1 MNRKI
6 GFDNRLCYQREVAR
20 CQKIHQ
26 DKLRHIQPT
35 SLSPAKGKLDNTAP
49 QQHAHL
55 KANFKKAQM
64 DSDKYKQ
71 IYGENQ
77 QLMRK
82 MLKICDAAP
91 SDAAVEFRPG
101 MRLNTDQTP
110 LLDSYVSVQSLT
122 RGCAIDKGS
131 MNGEFRQRQNDKIEE
146 ENRKLMHRL
155 MTKKSCYSARKWDAE
170 YKQSLR
176 KFKHVHQDATV
187 GYLSP
192 KSRAVTACAAA
203 ASTLPSLGN
212 PHPDAATDSA
222 ENTSPPLSPSPPPPC
237 GHMDG
242 GGRARST
249 TGCTHRSS
257 AFIRQAS
264 KTQVPPSRK
273 QTYRTKC
280 VPVLLLEATTSMG
293 VHFTVEELQV
303 AMVTPSATRL
313 GDLGFLLRAKKD
325 ANEGES
331 VVPLKGLVD
340 VAQSLPP
347 ADGRPILAK
356 LATIEAIPNVGN
368 FPRVSQT
375 LDESDLKLV
384 LVKLVQCIRVSS
396 IHGATDAAASLKL
409 TVEHIEHLRRDLQPA
424 AGKLTVANSSI
435 LDLIAQ
441 GMVPP
446 RFVLRGKRATIHLC
460 HARVFQLRRLLTF
473 HAFDVRT
480 HNVVN
485 FQFTE
490 EDLLPHFHISPLW
503 PDIYRTL
510 FKLAM
515 KRIRI

>member
-35 SLSPAKGKLDNTAP
+35 SLSPAKGKLDNTTP
-49 QQHAHL
+49 QVHTHL
-55 KANFKKAQM
+55 KTNFKKAQM

-82 MLKICDAAP
+82 MLKICDTSP
-91 SDAAVEFRPG
+91 SDAAVEFQPG

-110 LLDSYVSVQSLT
+110 ILDSFVSVQSLA

-131 MNGEFRQRQNDKIEE
+131 MNGEYRQRQNDKIED
-146 ENRKLMHRL
+146 ENRKLMQRL

-170 YKQSLR
+170 YKQSVG

-192 KSRAVTACAAA
+192 KSRAATAAFAPYGVA
-203 ASTLPSLGN
+203 TTLPSL
-212 PHPDAATDSA
+212 A
-222 ENTSPPLSPSPPPPC
+222 TSPRFESEGETKEDGGGGVVLSPSPPS
-237 GHMDG
+237 HG
-242 GGRARST
+242 GSTERDQRANST
-249 TGCTHRSS
+249 AGCSQRSS

-264 KTQVPPSRK
+264 KSQVPIRK
-273 QTYRTKC
+273 
-280 VPVLLLEATTSMG
+280 
-293 VHFTVEELQV
+293 
-303 AMVTPSATRL
+303 
-313 GDLGFLLRAKKD
+313 
-325 ANEGES
+325 
-331 VVPLKGLVD
+331 
-340 VAQSLPP
+340 
-347 ADGRPILAK
+347 AK
-356 LATIEAIPNVGN
+356 LATIQVVPDVGN

-375 LDESDLKLV
+375 LDETDLKLL

-396 IHGATDAAASLKL
+396 GHTGSSSDSSLKL
-409 TVEHIEHLRRDLQPA
+409 TVEHIPHLPRDLHPA
-424 AGKLTVANSSI
+424 KPAANSSI
-435 LDLIAQ
+435 LDLFVQ
-441 GMVPP
+441 GAVPS
-446 RFVLRGKRATIHLC
+446 RLVLRGKSSLHLC
-460 HARVFQLRRLLTF
+460 HVRVFQLRRLLTF
-473 HAFDVRT
+473 HAFDMRS
-480 HNVVN
+480 HSVVN

-490 EDLLPHFHISPLW
+490 EDLLPHFHASLVW
-503 PDIYRTL
+503 TDIYRAL

>member
-155 MTKKSCYSARKWDAE
+155 MTKK
-170 YKQSLR
+170 
-176 KFKHVHQDATV
+176 
-187 GYLSP
+187 
-192 KSRAVTACAAA
+192 
-203 ASTLPSLGN
+203 
-212 PHPDAATDSA
+212 
-222 ENTSPPLSPSPPPPC
+222 
-237 GHMDG
+237 
-242 GGRARST
+242 
-249 TGCTHRSS
+249 
-257 AFIRQAS
+257 
-264 KTQVPPSRK
+264 
-273 QTYRTKC
+273 
-280 VPVLLLEATTSMG
+280 
-293 VHFTVEELQV
+293 
-303 AMVTPSATRL
+303 
-313 GDLGFLLRAKKD
+313 
-325 ANEGES
+325 
-331 VVPLKGLVD
+331 
-340 VAQSLPP
+340 
-347 ADGRPILAK
+347 AK

-409 TVEHIEHLRRDLQPA
+409 TVEHIEHLRRELQPA

>member
-35 SLSPAKGKLDNTAP
+35 SLSPAKGKLDNTTP
-49 QQHAHL
+49 QVHTHL
-55 KANFKKAQM
+55 KTNFKKAQM

-82 MLKICDAAP
+82 MLKICDTSP
-91 SDAAVEFRPG
+91 SDAAVEFQPG

-110 LLDSYVSVQSLT
+110 ILDSFVSVQSLA

-131 MNGEFRQRQNDKIEE
+131 MNGEYRQRQNDKIED
-146 ENRKLMHRL
+146 ENRKLMQRL

-170 YKQSLR
+170 YKQSVG

-192 KSRAVTACAAA
+192 KSRAATAAFAPYGVA
-203 ASTLPSLGN
+203 TTLPSL
-212 PHPDAATDSA
+212 ATSLRFESEGETKEDGGGGVV
-222 ENTSPPLSPSPPPPC
+222 LSPSPPSH
-237 GHMDG
+237 G
-242 GGRARST
+242 RST
-249 TGCTHRSS
+249 ERDQRANSTAGCSQRSS

-264 KTQVPPSRK
+264 KSQVPIRK
-273 QTYRTKC
+273 
-280 VPVLLLEATTSMG
+280 
-293 VHFTVEELQV
+293 
-303 AMVTPSATRL
+303 
-313 GDLGFLLRAKKD
+313 
-325 ANEGES
+325 
-331 VVPLKGLVD
+331 
-340 VAQSLPP
+340 
-347 ADGRPILAK
+347 AK
-356 LATIEAIPNVGN
+356 LATIQVVPDVGN

-375 LDESDLKLV
+375 LDETDLKLL

-396 IHGATDAAASLKL
+396 GHTGSSSDSSLKL
-409 TVEHIEHLRRDLQPA
+409 TVEHIPHLPRDLHPA
-424 AGKLTVANSSI
+424 KPAANSSI
-435 LDLIAQ
+435 LDLFVQ
-441 GMVPP
+441 GAVPS
-446 RFVLRGKRATIHLC
+446 RLVLRGKSSLHLC
-460 HARVFQLRRLLTF
+460 HVRVFQLRRLLTF
-473 HAFDVRT
+473 HAFDMRS
-480 HNVVN
+480 HSVVN

-490 EDLLPHFHISPLW
+490 EDLLPHFHTSLVW
-503 PDIYRTL
+503 TDIYRAL